1 MTVTQWYLLSLVIPA
16 SCEGKRA
23 MTSPATHFKYIC
35 RQCKQ
40 EALQPI
46 VKDEPEKTAVP
57 NCCISH
63 RNMAFVGVHNEAQ
76 L

>member
-1 MTVTQWYLLSLVIPA
+1 
-16 SCEGKRA
+16 

-40 EALQPI
+40 ETLQPI
-46 VKDEPEKTAVP
+46 VKDETEKTAVP
-57 NCCISH
+57 NCCSSR

>member
-1 MTVTQWYLLSLVIPA
+1 
-16 SCEGKRA
+16 

-40 EALQPI
+40 ETLQPV
-46 VKDEPEKTAVP
+46 VKDEPEKTPVP
-57 NCCISH
+57 SCCGSR
-63 RNMAFVGVHNEAQ
+63 RNMAFVGVHHEAQ